1 MDYPSVLQHPEEA
14 AKELD
19 RLTSDGRIFW
29 YAEGDA
35 PPDLDIGP
43 TTLILK
49 SERVRLVHD
58 WTRVGLN
65 QCLET
70 PPTKFDTMDDFL
82 DKLRPNAFM
91 AGLDIRDCFYH
102 WPIHPESRRRLGVRH
117 PISRRLGVYL
127 FLPPGLSAAPGYNEQ
142 FVGTMVDAA
151 KRGLSIHSCRFVDDL
166 RITNVPQL
174 AQEEDKRLL
183 NVQLHCFKT
192 NLEALGLR
200 IHSKPGK
207 FIEASQ
213 EIEWLGWAISTVQ
226 LRVWLTPTKQAKGL
240 MLCQDLLERHLRGDC
255 ITSRQVMS
263 VAGFLNFITGVIK
276 RARPYLRT
284 LYQCIAA
291 SQVYSAWKSGK
302 R

>member
-1 MDYPSVLQHPEEA
+1 MSDRWRILEDAAMREHNTIHFQHCRLRGIDEDTIDIWRHGVRLAGHEAAPHYDLMDYPSVLQHPEEA

-29 YAEGDA
+29 YDDGDA

-49 SERVRLVHD
+49 SERARLVHD
-58 WTRVGLN
+58 WTRAGLN

-70 PPTKFDTMDDFL
+70 PPTRFDTMDDFL

-91 AGLDIRDCFYH
+91 AGLNIRDCFYH

-151 KRGLSIHSCRFVDDL
+151 KRGL
-166 RITNVPQL
+166 
-174 AQEEDKRLL
+174 
-183 NVQLHCFKT
+183 
-192 NLEALGLR
+192 
-200 IHSKPGK
+200 
-207 FIEASQ
+207 
-213 EIEWLGWAISTVQ
+213 
-226 LRVWLTPTKQAKGL
+226 
-240 MLCQDLLERHLRGDC
+240 
-255 ITSRQVMS
+255 
-263 VAGFLNFITGVIK
+263 
-276 RARPYLRT
+276 
-284 LYQCIAA
+284 
-291 SQVYSAWKSGK
+291 
-302 R
+302 